1 MFDFTYALRILPKM
15 LAYLKTTLLLASVSM
30 IIGLVIAIIL
40 SILLNQNNKVLNKV
54 IGVYISFFR
63 GTPIIAQLFLVYL
76 GFVQVIPALKSMTN
90 IQAAIIVFSLASSAF
105 MTETIRGAIASVD
118 KGQMEA
124 SLSIGMSYGIAMR
137 RIVFPQAIRMAIPS
151 LSNTFINL
159 VKDSSVAFTIGVTE
173 MIAAAQM
180 EATSS
185 WKYLE
190 AFVDIIIVYW
200 ILVSILTYLQKILE
214 RRLDTW

>member
-1 MFDFTYALRILPKM
+1 M
-15 LAYLKTTLLLASVSM
+15 LIYLKTTLMLASLSM
-30 IIGLVIAIIL
+30 LFGLTIAIIL
-40 SILLNQNNKVLNKV
+40 SILLNKNNKILNK
-54 IGVYISFFR
+54 IIAVYISFFR

-76 GFVQVIPALKSMTN
+76 GFVQIIPSLKAMTN

-105 MTETIRGAIASVD
+105 MTETIRGAILSVN

-124 SLSIGMSYGIAMR
+124 AMSVGMTYGTAMR
-137 RIVFPQAIRMAIPS
+137 RIIFPQAIRLAIPS

-159 VKDSSVAFTIGVTE
+159 IKDSSVAFTIGVTE

-200 ILVSILTYLQKILE
+200 ILVSLLTYLQNILE
-214 RRLDTW
+214 RNLQNW

>member
-30 IIGLVIAIIL
+30 IIGLVIAIML
-40 SILLNQNNKVLNKV
+40 SILLNKNNKILNRV
-54 IGVYISFFR
+54 IGLYISFFR

-76 GFVQVIPALKSMTN
+76 GFVQVVPALKSMTN

-124 SLSIGMSYGIAMR
+124 SLSVGMSYGTAMR

>member
-124 SLSIGMSYGIAMR
+124 SLSVGMSYGTSMR

>member
-1 MFDFTYALRILPKM
+1 MFDYQYALKILPKM
-15 LAYLKTTLLLASVSM
+15 LIYLKTTLMLASLSM
-30 IIGLVIAIIL
+30 FFGLTIAIIL
-40 SILLNQNNKVLNKV
+40 SILLNKNNKILNK
-54 IGVYISFFR
+54 IIAVYISFFR

-76 GFVQVIPALKSMTN
+76 GFVQIIPSLKAMTN

-105 MTETIRGAIASVD
+105 MTETIRGAILSVN

-124 SLSIGMSYGIAMR
+124 AMSVGMTYGTAMR
-137 RIVFPQAIRMAIPS
+137 RIIFPQAIRLAIPS

-159 VKDSSVAFTIGVTE
+159 IKDSSVAFTIGVTE

-200 ILVSILTYLQKILE
+200 ILVSLLTYLQNILE
-214 RRLDTW
+214 RNLENW

>member
-1 MFDFTYALRILPKM
+1 MFDYQYALKILPKM
-15 LAYLKTTLLLASVSM
+15 LIYLKTTLMLASLSM
-30 IIGLVIAIIL
+30 LFGLTIAIIL
-40 SILLNQNNKVLNKV
+40 SILLNKNNKILNK
-54 IGVYISFFR
+54 IIAVYISFFR

-76 GFVQVIPALKSMTN
+76 GFVQIIPSLKAMTN

-105 MTETIRGAIASVD
+105 MTETIRGAILSVN

-124 SLSIGMSYGIAMR
+124 AMSVGMTYGTAMR
-137 RIVFPQAIRMAIPS
+137 RIIFPQAIRLAIPS

-159 VKDSSVAFTIGVTE
+159 IKDSSVAFTIGVTE

-200 ILVSILTYLQKILE
+200 ILVSLLTYLQNILE
-214 RRLDTW
+214 RNLQNW